1 MKKIALLLLTV
12 CTAHAAALPE
22 AAKIDQLL
30 ADGWQKKGLQ
40 ANPPATDD
48 VLVRRLYLDI
58 AGRIP
63 TVDERRQF
71 IESND
76 PQKRAKLI
84 DTLLASDG
92 YTSHMFNF

>member
-12 CTAHAAALPE
+12 CAAHAAVLPE

-30 ADGWQKKGLQ
+30 AADWQKFGLQ

-63 TVDERRQF
+63 TVAEREEF
-71 IESND
+71 IGSND

-84 DTLLASDG
+84 DKLLG
-92 YTSHMFNF
+92 REPHV